1 LKSHHGEHADTA
13 ISSHALRRVIVLAVI
28 AFFSSTA
35 SATPADAKKGEL
47 KDLRGRIESLRRNLD
62 KSEESKAAVAEQL
75 RTIESAISDASRKL
89 RQLSAERHEVE
100 DELADLEQQTRRLER
115 QTTLQQ
121 AQLAQLL
128 GHQFA
133 GGEADALKLL
143 LSGRDPHQAARDR
156 YFLTRLSHA
165 QADLIQQLR
174 VAAGEKQR
182 LTNAAR
188 ERRAHLAEIEQRQQ
202 DTQAQLLERKKQ
214 RAIALARIADRIR
227 SQRQEIDSLRR
238 DEQRLTQVIDRLAQ
252 TAKTRRRKTHG
263 APKVGAGDDPKIVQS
278 KAKGSTPER
287 TPGRT
292 LATKNRDPG
301 AVGGVFG
308 ALRGK
313 LRLPVTGA
321 IVSRFGSARGEGGL
335 TWKGLLIRATEG
347 AEVHAVA
354 AGTVVFADWLRG
366 FGNLLIIDHGDDFL
380 SIYGNNESLL
390 GAVGSTVKSGE
401 AIATVGNSGGNPESG
416 LYFELRHRG
425 QPFDPM
431 KWTGSR

>member
-1 LKSHHGEHADTA
+1 MKSHHGEHDDTA
-13 ISSHALRRVIVLAVI
+13 ASSHALRHVIVLAVV
-28 AFFSSTA
+28 AFFSSTS

-62 KSEESKAAVAEQL
+62 KSKESKAAVAEQL

-115 QTTLQQ
+115 QTALQQ

-165 QADLIQQLR
+165 QAELIQQLR
-174 VAAGEKQR
+174 IAASEKQR
-182 LTNAAR
+182 LTDSAR
-188 ERRAHLAEIEQRQQ
+188 ERRAHLAEIAQRQQ

-214 RAIALARIADRIR
+214 RAAALAKIAGRIR

-238 DEQRLTQVIDRLAQ
+238 DERRLTQVIDRLAQ
-252 TAKTRRRKTHG
+252 AAKTRRRKTHG
-263 APKVGAGDDPKIVQS
+263 APKVGSGKT
-278 KAKGSTPER
+278 AKGSPPER
-287 TPGRT
+287 TSRRT
-292 LATKNRDPG
+292 RAIQNHDPG

-313 LRLPVTGA
+313 LRLPVTGV

-366 FGNLLIIDHGDDFL
+366 FGNLLIIDHDDDFL

-401 AIATVGNSGGNPESG
+401 AIATAGNSGGNPESG
-416 LYFELRHRG
+416 LYFELRYRG

>member
-13 ISSHALRRVIVLAVI
+13 TSSHALRHVIVLAVI
-28 AFFSSTA
+28 AFFSSTS

-100 DELADLEQQTRRLER
+100 GELADLEQQTRRLER

-165 QADLIQQLR
+165 QANLIQQLR

-182 LTNAAR
+182 LTDSAR

-214 RAIALARIADRIR
+214 RAIALAKIADRIR
-227 SQRQEIDSLRR
+227 SQRQEINSLRR

-252 TAKTRRRKTHG
+252 AAKTRRRKTHG
-263 APKVGAGDDPKIVQS
+263 APKVGAGET
-278 KAKGSTPER
+278 AKGSTPEPA
-287 TPGRT
+287 PGRT
-292 LATKNRDPG
+292 LPTRNHDPG

-321 IVSRFGSARGEGGL
+321 IVSRFGSPRGEGGL

-401 AIATVGNSGGNPESG
+401 AIATAGNSGGNPESG

>member
-1 LKSHHGEHADTA
+1 MISGRKDAKTQRKSKTLLWPLPSFASLRPCVQTLCLALFFLSPALATNAD
-13 ISSHALRRVIVLAVI
+13 S
-28 AFFSSTA
+28 
-35 SATPADAKKGEL
+35 KKGEL
-47 KDLRGRIESLRRNLD
+47 KNLRGRIESLRRTLD

-75 RTIESAISDASRKL
+75 RTIESAISDTSRKL

-100 DELADLEQQTRRLER
+100 DQLTDLEQQTRRLEQ
-115 QTTLQQ
+115 QTTAQQ

-143 LSGRDPHQAARDR
+143 LSGRDPNQAARDR
-156 YFLTRLSHA
+156 YFLTQLSHA
-165 QADLIQQLR
+165 QAGLIQQLR

-182 LTNAAR
+182 LANAAR

-214 RAIALARIADRIR
+214 RAIALAKIADRIR

-252 TAKTRRRKTHG
+252 AAKTRRRKTHG
-263 APKVGAGDDPKIVQS
+263 TPKVGAGKT
-278 KAKGSTPER
+278 ANGSTP
-287 TPGRT
+287 GRAS
-292 LATKNRDPG
+292 ATSNYDPG
-301 AVGGVFG
+301 AVGGTFG

-321 IVSRFGSARGEGGL
+321 IVNRFGSTRSEGGL
-335 TWKGLLIRATEG
+335 TWKGIFIRTTEG

-354 AGTVVFADWLRG
+354 TGTVVFADWLRG

-390 GAVGSTVKSGE
+390 GAVGSAVKSGE
-401 AIATVGNSGGNPESG
+401 AIATAGNSGGNPESG